1 MSEIAMQELETR
13 IAGMTEEEKSAALKC
28 FKLQDLI
35 KEIAARTSMME
46 SMLNNISNTIGR
58 QR

>member
-13 IAGMTEEEKSAALKC
+13 IAGMTEEEKSVVLKC